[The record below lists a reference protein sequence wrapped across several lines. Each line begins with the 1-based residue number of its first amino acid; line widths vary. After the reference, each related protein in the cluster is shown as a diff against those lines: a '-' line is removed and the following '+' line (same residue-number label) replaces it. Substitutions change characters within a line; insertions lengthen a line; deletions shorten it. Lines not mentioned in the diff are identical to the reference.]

1 MVINR
6 FFKLPANVD
15 VGLSIGISVLEF
27 VLISLGKLDRID
39 FCDFFVGQPV
49 ELAGVDLVEL
59 RQLELLPDDVIGGL
73 VGADQFAR
81 PNLKKRK
88 QQTLKQ
94 QILKR

>member
-1 MVINR
+1 
-6 FFKLPANVD
+6 
-15 VGLSIGISVLEF
+15 
-27 VLISLGKLDRID
+27 
-39 FCDFFVGQPV
+39 
-49 ELAGVDLVEL
+49 
-59 RQLELLPDDVIGGL
+59 

>member
-1 MVINR
+1 LVINR

-15 VGLSIGISVLEF
+15 VGLSIGISVLKF
-27 VLISLGKLDRID
+27 VLISLGKLYRID